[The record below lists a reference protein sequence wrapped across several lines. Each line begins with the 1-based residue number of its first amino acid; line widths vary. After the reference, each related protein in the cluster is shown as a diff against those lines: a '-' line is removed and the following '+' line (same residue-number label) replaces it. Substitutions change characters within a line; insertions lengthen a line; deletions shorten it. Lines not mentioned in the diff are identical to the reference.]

1 MNFKKLLTYQ
11 ANKFSK
17 TTIAVRFN
25 LLQVCPL
32 VPSLCLLYHLYF
44 LLTFW
49 AAIFMFNPLS
59 PNIHIQILQ
68 TDLYI
73 FL

>member
-17 TTIAVRFN
+17 TTITVRFN

-32 VPSLCLLYHLYF
+32 VPSF
-44 LLTFW
+44 VF
-49 AAIFMFNPLS
+49 AVSFILS
-59 PNIHIQILQ
+59 VNVLSCNFHV
-68 TDLYI
+68 
-73 FL
+73 

>member
-32 VPSLCLLYHLYF
+32 VPSSICCVIYTFCQRFEQQFSCLTL
-44 LLTFW
+44 
-49 AAIFMFNPLS
+49 
-59 PNIHIQILQ
+59 
-68 TDLYI
+68 
-73 FL
+73 